1 MKKHLFVLAA
11 LSATL
16 YSSAFSFAGPKKLMP
31 ELKPDLRSVEI
42 PATVEAEPVV
52 TSRTDAADNGEEVYY
67 SLAGDPATALSF
79 NGQEPGMQMA
89 MAFQIDPQFVSGL
102 TDGKITGISFY
113 TGTLYDDKTKN
124 LITKYNVFITD
135 NLTGDFLY
143 TQQATAP
150 GTAFTKVDVT
160 LDTPFEI
167 TPDKNIYVGVYF
179 TINNENNV
187 PVVVD
192 YTAHMN
198 EYGGWVATRANSLKK
213 WSWDN
218 IASAYGF
225 MTLGAT
231 VSAANLPKDNVSVL
245 AVEGQPVVNTD
256 EPFSFNFLL
265 ANDGVNTVKNIS
277 VEYGIAGESSVTE
290 TYNLKQEWNLNQMII
305 LGIENFVATNEAK
318 SSEIVLKVT
327 EVNGKPNN
335 SPNNSEKYDLTVVKK
350 GNGSTR
356 NVVVDELTSISCVY
370 CPVGY
375 TAMEQIHDE
384 ATDGSVIPVCIHIN
398 SPGRDPMTATSY
410 ANVANTFC
418 NTGVPDAIISRS
430 QEVYPYYDNIM
441 EMVNAYKTL
450 PGIACVEA
458 QASLDKET
466 RILTIDT
473 KTAFAFDYT
482 DGDKNF
488 RLAYGITENNV
499 GPYSQRNGYSGQ
511 QSVVPGDWQ
520 NMPST
525 VDLVY
530 NDVARQLDNFSGIK
544 GSIPSEIEVGKK
556 YEYSHDI
563 KLLQAIKDLD
573 NINVVVYLLN
583 YRNKSIEN
591 ACILKAAG
599 DGSFTGIESVVVDN
613 PDAPVEYFNIQG
625 VRVANPGNGLYIRR
639 QGTNVS
645 KVLIK

>member
-213 WSWDN
+213 WS
-218 IASAYGF
+218 
-225 MTLGAT
+225 
-231 VSAANLPKDNVSVL
+231 
-245 AVEGQPVVNTD
+245 
-256 EPFSFNFLL
+256 
-265 ANDGVNTVKNIS
+265 
-277 VEYGIAGESSVTE
+277 
-290 TYNLKQEWNLNQMII
+290 
-305 LGIENFVATNEAK
+305 
-318 SSEIVLKVT
+318 
-327 EVNGKPNN
+327 
-335 SPNNSEKYDLTVVKK
+335 
-350 GNGSTR
+350 
-356 NVVVDELTSISCVY
+356 
-370 CPVGY
+370 
-375 TAMEQIHDE
+375 
-384 ATDGSVIPVCIHIN
+384 
-398 SPGRDPMTATSY
+398 
-410 ANVANTFC
+410 
-418 NTGVPDAIISRS
+418 
-430 QEVYPYYDNIM
+430 
-441 EMVNAYKTL
+441 
-450 PGIACVEA
+450 
-458 QASLDKET
+458 
-466 RILTIDT
+466 
-473 KTAFAFDYT
+473 
-482 DGDKNF
+482 
-488 RLAYGITENNV
+488 
-499 GPYSQRNGYSGQ
+499 
-511 QSVVPGDWQ
+511 
-520 NMPST
+520 
-525 VDLVY
+525 
-530 NDVARQLDNFSGIK
+530 
-544 GSIPSEIEVGKK
+544 
-556 YEYSHDI
+556 
-563 KLLQAIKDLD
+563 
-573 NINVVVYLLN
+573 
-583 YRNKSIEN
+583 
-591 ACILKAAG
+591 
-599 DGSFTGIESVVVDN
+599 
-613 PDAPVEYFNIQG
+613 
-625 VRVANPGNGLYIRR
+625 
-639 QGTNVS
+639 
-645 KVLIK
+645 